1 MLEEIF
7 VVNRLV
13 LFGITVAIAVI
24 MLIAIR
30 RAKKGKKYFIRRIA
44 GLEAIDEAVG
54 RATEMGRPVHFSPG
68 IASLSE
74 ETAAQTLAGLA
85 VLGYVARLTAKYD
98 TDLIVTNRMA
108 EVLPITEEVVRQS
121 YLSEGKPENY
131 NPDNI
136 IFLSDEQF
144 AYAAGCMGIM
154 SREKVAANIMMV
166 AFWAESLIFAEGGFV
181 AGSIQVAGT
190 ANTHQLPFFLAACDY
205 CLIGEELFAAGA
217 YLSQDPMQV
226 ASIRVQ
232 DIGKVAA
239 VLLIIVGTIASTCNW
254 PVIIDFL
261 AKFAS

>member
-13 LFGITVAIAVI
+13 LFVLTILVAVV
-24 MLIAIR
+24 LLVTIR
-30 RAKKGKKYFIRRIA
+30 QAKKGKKFFIRRIA

-68 IASLSE
+68 IAALSE

-85 VLGYVARLTAKYD
+85 VLGYVARLTARYD
-98 TDLIVTNRMA
+98 TDLIVTNRMP

-121 YLSEGKPENY
+121 YLAEGKPESY

-136 IFLSDEQF
+136 LFLSDEQF

-154 SREKVAANIMMV
+154 AREKVAANIMMG
-166 AFWAESLIFAEGGFV
+166 AFWVESLIFAEGGFI

-190 ANTHQLPFFLAACDY
+190 ANTHQLPFFIAACDY

-217 YLSQDPMQV
+217 YLSQEPMQV
-226 ASIRVQ
+226 AGIKVQ
-232 DIGKVAA
+232 DWGKLVAA
-239 VLLIIVGTIASTCNW
+239 VLILIGTITTTCKW
-254 PVIIDFL
+254 PVIIDF
-261 AKFAS
+261 FSRYAS

>member
-7 VVNRLV
+7 VVNRLALFVLTILFAVV
-13 LFGITVAIAVI
+13 LFIFIAQ
-24 MLIAIR
+24 
-30 RAKKGKKYFIRRIA
+30 AKKGKKFFIRRIS

-68 IASLSE
+68 IASMSE
-74 ETAAQTLAGLA
+74 EAAAQTLAGLA
-85 VLGYVARLTAKYD
+85 VLGYVSRLTAKYD
-98 TDLIVTNRMA
+98 TTLIVTNRMP

-121 YLSEGKPENY
+121 YLTEGKPDNY

-136 IFLSDEQF
+136 RFLSDEQF

-154 SREKVAANIMMV
+154 SREKVAANIMMG
-166 AFWAESLIFAEGGFV
+166 AFWAESLVFAEGGFI

-190 ANTHQLPFFLAACDY
+190 ANTHQLPFFIAACDY

-226 ASIRVQ
+226 AGIKVQ
-232 DIGKVAA
+232 DLGKIAA
-239 VLLIIVGTIASTCNW
+239 VLLIVAGTLATTFDW
-254 PVIIDFL
+254 PALCEFL
-261 AKFAS
+261 LRYSS

>member
-13 LFGITVAIAVI
+13 LLAITVLLTVVLMIYI
-24 MLIAIR
+24 TQ
-30 RAKKGKKYFIRRIA
+30 AKKGKKFFIRRIA

-68 IASLSE
+68 IATLSE
-74 ETAAQTLAGLA
+74 EAAAQTLAGLS
-85 VLGYVARLTAKYD
+85 VLGYVSRLSAKYD
-98 TDLIVTNRMA
+98 TDLIVTNRMP
-108 EVLPITEEVVRQS
+108 EVLPITEEVVRQN
-121 YLSEGKPENY
+121 YLTEGKPESY

-136 IFLSDEQF
+136 RFLSDEQF

-154 SREKVAANIMMV
+154 AREKVAANIMMG

-181 AGSIQVAGT
+181 SGSIQVAGT
-190 ANTHQLPFFLAACDY
+190 ANTHQLPFFIAACDY

-226 ASIRVQ
+226 AGIKVQ
-232 DIGKVAA
+232 DLGKIAA
-239 VLLIIVGTIASTCNW
+239 IILIVVGTITTTSNW
-254 PVIIDFL
+254 SAICDFL
-261 AKFAS
+261 IKFSS

>member
-1 MLEEIF
+1 VLEEIF
-7 VVNRLV
+7 LVNRLALFVFVV
-13 LFGITVAIAVI
+13 LVAVVLLIVI
-24 MLIAIR
+24 QQ
-30 RAKKGKKYFIRRIA
+30 AKKGKKFFIRRIS

-68 IASLSE
+68 IAAMSE

-85 VLGYVARLTAKYD
+85 VLGYVSRLTAKYD
-98 TDLIVTNRMA
+98 TDLIVTNRMP

-121 YLSEGKPENY
+121 CLAEGKPENY

-136 IFLSDEQF
+136 RFLSDEQF

-154 SREKVAANIMMV
+154 SREKVAANIMMG

-190 ANTHQLPFFLAACDY
+190 ANTHQLPFFIAACDY

-226 ASIRVQ
+226 GGIKVQ
-232 DIGKVAA
+232 DLGKIVAA
-239 VLLIIVGTIASTCNW
+239 ILILIGTVTATIEWT
-254 PVIIDFL
+254 VITDFL
-261 AKFAS
+261 ARYSS